1 MVERI
6 NKREGKLLARDE
18 LKRALEELKG
28 AEILQ
33 DSSLYFK
40 SVVSSYYSVY
50 HAAKAALLLK
60 GAIPKSHEG
69 VERMFSLYYIKTG
82 EFGIDTGK
90 IIGRLM
96 KLREE
101 ADYYPE
107 SVFRLEDSREALGLA
122 KSFVEV
128 IQGKLGKSLT

>member
-6 NKREGKLLARDE
+6 NKKEGKILARDE

-69 VERMFSLYYIKTG
+69 VERMFSLYYVKTG
-82 EFGIDTGK
+82 EFEIDTGK

-128 IQGKLGKSLT
+128 VQGKLGKSLT